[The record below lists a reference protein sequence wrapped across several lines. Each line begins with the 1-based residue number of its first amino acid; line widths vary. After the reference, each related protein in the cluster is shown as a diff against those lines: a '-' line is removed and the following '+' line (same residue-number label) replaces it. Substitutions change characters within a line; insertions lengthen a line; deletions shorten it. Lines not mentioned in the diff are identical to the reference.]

1 MQKNLDNYDDNY
13 YIFLVIVRRV
23 ANAADNFT
31 TLHKMYLTA
40 NWKKESP
47 PMYWTD
53 WHGALWDVNTPMTD
67 IHRDVSS
74 TKFTTSVTFQ
84 IKYYC

>member
-40 NWKKESP
+40 N
-47 PMYWTD
+47 
-53 WHGALWDVNTPMTD
+53 
-67 IHRDVSS
+67 
-74 TKFTTSVTFQ
+74 
-84 IKYYC
+84 